1 MTLKD
6 AGKLSGLWI
15 GVATNYLANLN
26 LKNAFKYW
34 NEINDTQFNLY
45 TAENYCKNYYMYA
58 SWSKGKGCKYLYD
71 KSRKLKGAFRGHA
84 VVWHRQLGNDYS
96 KLYPLKNGKF
106 DVKYMENHVKYI
118 LKSYPDAWAIDVV
131 NEAVDDW
138 PVKWRKDSTK
148 WYAGTENDRNNP
160 ETIPEYIK
168 KAFQFT
174 RKHSP
179 NAKLG
184 YNDYN
189 IANIGDKANFIV
201 KFVKKMK
208 KTISL

>member
-1 MTLKD
+1 
-6 AGKLSGLWI
+6 
-15 GVATNYLANLN
+15 
-26 LKNAFKYW
+26 
-34 NEINDTQFNLY
+34 
-45 TAENYCKNYYMYA
+45 
-58 SWSKGKGCKYLYD
+58 
-71 KSRKLKGAFRGHA
+71 
-84 VVWHRQLGNDYS
+84 
-96 KLYPLKNGKF
+96 
-106 DVKYMENHVKYI
+106 MENHVKYI

-138 PVKWRKDSTK
+138 PVKWRKDSTE

-189 IANIGDKANFIV
+189 IAKGGDKANFIV

-208 KTISL
+208 KDNIPIDYLGFQFHEGWTLNLNKTLKIFWDLYKANIDVHITELDIEVSKGTFTKKLEKEQALQYAAIAYLARFYHTLKFFKYGE